1 MSRPAWAEIDLN
13 AFHHNLQVVR
23 RAAPHSRVVAVIK
36 ANGYGHG
43 IIRSANALS
52 DADAFAVAS
61 IDEAIQLRDAGI
73 KQRIVLLGGM
83 FDASE
88 MQLVVEHGLDLVLHN
103 RAQLSLLKKCTAI
116 ASSKAISSKISVW
129 LKIDTGMHRL
139 GIAVDEIVSVINQL
153 QGLTFVRQPVI
164 LMTHLAN
171 ADEADNLANVKQLA
185 CFNSAIGLL
194 AASMNSSTLASALLY
209 KHVEKSI
216 ANSAALLS
224 YPESRVNWVR
234 PGIMLYGISPFS
246 NKVASQFDL
255 EPVMSVKSKL
265 IEIKQLAKGEA
276 VGYGAHWVCQQSTR
290 VGVVAFGYGDGYPR
304 HAVNGTPVLINNKK
318 APLVGRV
325 SMDMMSVDLTAH
337 KQAMVGDEVE
347 LWGKN
352 LAIEEVAQLAT
363 TIAYDLACGITQ
375 RVKFVENPH

>member
-13 AFHHNLQVVR
+13 AFHHNLQIVR
-23 RAAPHSRVVAVIK
+23 RAAPRSRVVAVIK

-43 IIRSANALS
+43 IFRVAKALP
-52 DADAFAVAS
+52 DADAFGVAS

-88 MQLVVEHGLDLVLHN
+88 IKSVIEHDLDLVLHS
-103 RAQLSLLKKCTAI
+103 QTQISFLKNSTAI
-116 ASSKAISSKISVW
+116 APLTSVSSKITVW

-139 GIAVDEIVSVINQL
+139 GIAPDEIVSAINQL
-153 QGLTFVRQPVI
+153 QGLSFIRHPVI

-171 ADEADNLANVKQLA
+171 ADEANNLANVKQLA
-185 CFNSAIGLL
+185 CFNSATGLL
-194 AASMNSSTLASALLY
+194 ASSLNSSALSY
-209 KHVEKSI
+209 KDVEKSI
-216 ANSAALLS
+216 ANSAAILS
-224 YPESRVNWVR
+224 YPESHVNWVR

-246 NKVASQFDL
+246 NKVADHFDL
-255 EPVMSVKSKL
+255 KPVMSVKSKL
-265 IEIKQLAKGEA
+265 IEIRQLVKGEA
-276 VGYGAHWVCQQSTR
+276 VGYGAQWVCQQTTR
-290 VGVVAFGYGDGYPR
+290 IGVVAFGYGDGYPR

-325 SMDMMSVDLTAH
+325 SMDMISVDLTAH
-337 KQAMVGDEVE
+337 KQARVGDEVE

-352 LAIEEVAQLAT
+352 LPIEEVAQFAT
-363 TIAYDLACGITQ
+363 TIAYELVCGITQ